1 MDKKEA
7 LKLLEKQKG
16 ALGLAHDQLQKALSK
31 RMEYLSMNDFKFKD
45 CPEIKS
51 ISLMQKEIS
60 QLMNRVDKKIDQIKK
75 QIGSGEKDARV

>member
-16 ALGLAHDQLQKALSK
+16 HLGLAHDQLQKALSK

-45 CPEIKS
+45 CEEIKN
-51 ISLMQKEIS
+51 ISLMQKEIDKIT
-60 QLMNRVDKKIDQIKK
+60 NKVDKKIDQIKK
-75 QIGSGEKDARV
+75 QIGAEVKK